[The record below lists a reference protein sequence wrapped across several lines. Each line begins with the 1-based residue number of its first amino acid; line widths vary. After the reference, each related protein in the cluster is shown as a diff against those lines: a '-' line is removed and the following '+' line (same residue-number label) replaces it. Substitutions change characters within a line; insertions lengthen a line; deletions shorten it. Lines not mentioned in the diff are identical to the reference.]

1 MSMLFSFMTGVLL
14 TAVIFPRFNGCPD
27 AAVIAEAAVKNCPAC
42 PSSSCPICPARRPC
56 PERGAARPAV
66 WAGPRPRRP
75 IGRGGPR
82 LGAAW
87 GTLSRLEAFGL
98 RSTRRPGLEPACSRL
113 VRVSPL
119 G

>member
-56 PERGAARPAV
+56 PERGVARPAAQAAD
-66 WAGPRPRRP
+66 W
-75 IGRGGPR
+75 PR
-82 LGAAW
+82 LGV
-87 GTLSRLEAFGL
+87 GRGSG
-98 RSTRRPGLEPACSRL
+98 RPGARSRAWRQPAS
-113 VRVSPL
+113 
-119 G
+119 

>member
-56 PERGAARPAV
+56 SERGVARLAV
-66 WAGPRPRRP
+66 WPGPRRRRP
-75 IGRGGPR
+75 IGRGSGRAEARGGLGHALALGGSRPPERQAAGAGAR
-82 LGAAW
+82 LH
-87 GTLSRLEAFGL
+87 L
-98 RSTRRPGLEPACSRL
+98 PG
-113 VRVSPL
+113 
-119 G
+119 

>member
-56 PERGAARPAV
+56 PERGVARPAAQAAD
-66 WAGPRPRRP
+66 WPRR
-75 IGRGGPR
+75 
-82 LGAAW
+82 A
-87 GTLSRLEAFGL
+87 EA
-98 RSTRRPGLEPACSRL
+98 RSG
-113 VRVSPL
+113 
-119 G
+119 